1 MLHGVFKQNMLKLTC
16 GLVKFG
22 VEILRKVIFVYRQGC
37 FPCLLQLRELSELSE
52 ISELSELSEL
62 SEKESIL

>member
-1 MLHGVFKQNMLKLTC
+1 MLHGVFKQNMLTC

-52 ISELSELSEL
+52 ISELSE
-62 SEKESIL
+62 KESIL